1 MQSGHG
7 IGTIAIHAGQE
18 PQQWNHGAVI
28 PPVCLSTTFY
38 QPYPAQPIKYEYSRS
53 GNPTRECLE
62 TALAA
67 LEGAKYGETVTR
79 LVHDF
84 G

>member
-1 MQSGHG
+1 MESGYG
-7 IGTIAIHAGQE
+7 VGTIAIHSGQE

-67 LEGAKYGETVTR
+67 LEGAKYGEIITR
-79 LVHDF
+79 LVHDLS
-84 G
+84 